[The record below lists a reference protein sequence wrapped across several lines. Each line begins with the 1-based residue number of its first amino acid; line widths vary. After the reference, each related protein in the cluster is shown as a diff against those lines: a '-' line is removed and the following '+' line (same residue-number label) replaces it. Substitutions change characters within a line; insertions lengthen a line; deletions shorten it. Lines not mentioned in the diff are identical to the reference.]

1 MPGCLGLDALWQL
14 VGFYLGWTGASGR
27 GRAFGAGEVK
37 FTGMVTPSA
46 KLVTYHV
53 DIKRVVN
60 RQVSIAFAD
69 GKMSVDG
76 ETCYETKGLRVG
88 TIAVEA

>member
-1 MPGCLGLDALWQL
+1 
-14 VGFYLGWTGASGR
+14 
-27 GRAFGAGEVK
+27 
-37 FTGMVTPSA
+37 MVTPSA

-69 GKMSVDG
+69 GQMSVDG
-76 ETCYETKGLRVG
+76 EICYETKGLRVG